1 MVCFPG
7 ANLRTHCAV
16 LLTACTNS
24 QPSVRASEEE
34 GSCTTTWTVTIPD
47 HNRTTNFSGGRMM
60 LPSHQIPGGR
70 TAEAAG
76 EAVGGNHQ
84 TLHRSARLEFCDPST
99 TRPRSGPIPM
109 VPSHELSQE
118 VQKAASEGLCWHP
131 DPSLPCSLCAPTE
144 HWVPHSLPVTP
155 SARPLPDHS
164 IRGGSRYTQHCS
176 VRGPQTVSGSAR
188 RRCREHFSPNP
199 LVPIH

>member
-70 TAEAAG
+70 TAEAAC
-76 EAVGGNHQ
+76 AVGGNHQ

-99 TRPRSGPIPM
+99 TRPRSGPIAM
-109 VPSHELSQE
+109 IPSHIVSQE
-118 VQKAASEGLCWHP
+118 VYQGPRLRAGGIQIRASR
-131 DPSLPCSLCAPTE
+131 APA
-144 HWVPHSLPVTP
+144 VPQRSV
-155 SARPLPDHS
+155 
-164 IRGGSRYTQHCS
+164 GSRI
-176 VRGPQTVSGSAR
+176 P
-188 RRCREHFSPNP
+188 CR
-199 LVPIH
+199 